1 MTPMARRTS
10 LREFQERLAERL
22 TQASAARTE
31 HWLVLPAAGHRLLL
45 PLTDASAI
53 ANEFT
58 LAPVPRAPACYRGLA
73 NVRGNLIGVVDLC
86 WLENHTPTQRSKRA
100 QLLVLATRLI
110 ENTAL
115 LLPEAVG
122 LRPLESFTPM
132 EHPLSRPW
140 HVRAYRAP
148 DDDRPCIL
156 IDASRLI
163 TDPLFYGID
172 SGSSLLG
179 SS

>member
-1 MTPMARRTS
+1 MARRTS

-22 TQASAARTE
+22 ALASAARAE
-31 HWLVLPAAGHRLLL
+31 HWLILPASDHRLLL

-53 ANEFT
+53 ANEFA
-58 LAPVPRAPACYRGLA
+58 LAPVPRAPLCYRGLA
-73 NVRGNLIGVVDLC
+73 NVRGNLIGVVDLS
-86 WLENHTPTQRSKRA
+86 WLEHRTSTLLGKRS

-115 LLPEAVG
+115 LLPDAVG

-132 EHPLSRPW
+132 EYPLSRPW

-156 IDASRLI
+156 IDATRLI

-172 SGSSLLG
+172 SGTSFVG

>member
-22 TQASAARTE
+22 AQASAARTE

-45 PLTDASAI
+45 PLT
-53 ANEFT
+53 
-58 LAPVPRAPACYRGLA
+58 LAPGPRAPACYRGLA